1 MNNTVLSRKL
11 NRNTESTQAS
21 RFHEYRAG
29 VAYTLRCSS
38 IFFLTILGVGCAGP
52 RYHVNDAVLSDLPVQ
67 DKERMLAVQGE
78 INQAA
83 EEKNKA
89 QADVAMDDRDI
100 SVAEAESAQSRL
112 ESGKLEAE
120 LRLAERGQDLN
131 RIQPAKANFTAVNSA
146 KNTSAAK
153 LRWLEQRRD
162 YHRIL
167 IEVAQLHGTAAE
179 RRYELE
185 KARLAKSTGKLPSQN
200 FDVAQFEGQAAQSQ
214 QKYDQARVRADKK
227 QMAASQLEQT
237 YNQLASSRPPLS
249 R

>member
-1 MNNTVLSRKL
+1 MPRPESRIP
-11 NRNTESTQAS
+11 
-21 RFHEYRAG
+21 FCCG
-29 VAYTLRCSS
+29 S
-38 IFFLTILGVGCAGP
+38 ICFLTILGVGCAGP
-52 RYHVNDAVLSDLPVQ
+52 KYHINDVVLSDVPVQ

-100 SVAEAESAQSRL
+100 SVAEAESSQSRL

-131 RIQPAKANFTAVNSA
+131 RILPAKANFTAVNSA
-146 KNTSAAK
+146 KNTSEAK
-153 LRWLEQRRD
+153 LTLARAAPRLPPYADRGR
-162 YHRIL
+162 
-167 IEVAQLHGTAAE
+167 QLHGTAAE

-185 KARLAKSTGKLPSQN
+185 KARLAQSTGKLPSKN

-214 QKYDQARVRADKK
+214 QKYDQARVHADKQ
-227 QMAASQLEQT
+227 QMEP
-237 YNQLASSRPPLS
+237 ASSNWPTISLPRPGRCPS
-249 R
+249 RFVSQREGERRVDSSAGHPRALR